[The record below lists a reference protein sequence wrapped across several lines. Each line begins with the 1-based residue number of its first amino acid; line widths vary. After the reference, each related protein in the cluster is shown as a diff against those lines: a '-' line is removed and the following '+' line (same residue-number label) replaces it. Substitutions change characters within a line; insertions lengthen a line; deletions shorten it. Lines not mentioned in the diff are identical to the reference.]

1 MTGFGAYWGDL
12 QAKAHIM
19 ATEQLNASGEFPFKI
34 EVIVGDHK
42 SDDPTAGLSAAQKMV
57 DVDKVNWFNSS
68 WVATTLAV
76 NPLLQQ
82 NNIPEINAVGTGG
95 GLLDQ
100 PGLYNL
106 RLQANQTAPYIVK
119 FVKDEY
125 DIDSAAFIW
134 WSDAHAIMGE
144 SSTKIAN
151 ELGVDVTLA
160 EAFEPN
166 TKDFRSLIAK
176 IKAGNPDA
184 IFIWAFG
191 EDLGYFAKQAREA
204 GITAIIAANAL
215 EPPSYDVGGEA
226 LDGMIYGQSHWWP
239 GLETKMN
246 KEFVESYSKR
256 WNIEPK
262 DIDISPALEYEA
274 VMGVMRPVLLYLLEN
289 CRDPFDKEEL
299 SKAILE
305 IKTFPTIL
313 SDGTMEILPD
323 GSTLKPLTMIR
334 AGKTID
340 EFEILGEVDNPVPIK

>member
-1 MTGFGAYWGDL
+1 
-12 QAKAHIM
+12 
-19 ATEQLNASGEFPFKI
+19 
-34 EVIVGDHK
+34 
-42 SDDPTAGLSAAQKMV
+42 
-57 DVDKVNWFNSS
+57 
-68 WVATTLAV
+68 
-76 NPLLQQ
+76 
-82 NNIPEINAVGTGG
+82 
-95 GLLDQ
+95 
-100 PGLYNL
+100 
-106 RLQANQTAPYIVK
+106 
-119 FVKDEY
+119 
-125 DIDSAAFIW
+125 
-134 WSDAHAIMGE
+134 MGE

-151 ELGVDVTLA
+151 ELGINVTLA